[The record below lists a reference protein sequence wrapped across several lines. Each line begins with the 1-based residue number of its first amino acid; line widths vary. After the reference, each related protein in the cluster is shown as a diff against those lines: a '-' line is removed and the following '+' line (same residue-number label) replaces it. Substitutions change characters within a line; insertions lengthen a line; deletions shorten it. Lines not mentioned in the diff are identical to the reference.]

1 MYVRSGDLV
10 CNPPSRPNSSSSSNK
25 SSSDWKAAATE
36 IHTKAENPKTN
47 SKREKER
54 AIEFEFQF
62 QSATFYERIDR
73 GE

>member
-10 CNPPSRPNSSSSSNK
+10 CNPPSRPNSSSSNK